1 MSFSSKNGIS
11 MCDIA
16 SFNNISR
23 DGSKCLG
30 LTKGV
35 SCTKEPL
42 VTDGPAETKAAICTD
57 FRDRSPNGPIK
68 FSGTGPPGIVNINS
82 DLTITKGVCSAG
94 NRLPQGWYIFWGK
107 EGPGYDGYQVA
118 YLSGSDCGATTLV
131 LNDC

>member
-1 MSFSSKNGIS
+1 MNLLILVNANSKSGFGHFFRILRLIKKLIILK
-11 MCDIA
+11 C
-16 SFNNISR
+16 NI
-23 DGSKCLG
+23 CL
-30 LTKGV
+30 
-35 SCTKEPL
+35 
-42 VTDGPAETKAAICTD
+42 
-57 FRDRSPNGPIK
+57 
-68 FSGTGPPGIVNINS
+68 IVNINS